1 MSELSVDDI
10 TILLQG
16 VLHKD
21 VDLAMIL
28 ESYTKYCP
36 VILSIYDTDYNAVET
51 MAKQY
56 KNVTIVQNN
65 LEEFIKDQK
74 ARKLH
79 FPSAYHNHTY
89 YQIRTTLAGLHHVHT
104 PWVVKSR
111 VDHFY
116 EGLDDFL
123 RTGITMNKVISSS
136 LFVRGYKFMK
146 YHFSDCLFMA
156 KTEPIQ
162 NAFLLAERNFKDT
175 YPEGLIWSSY
185 FTLYFQEKKIAME
198 KLSEQEYY
206 DLISEH
212 LYVYGINNFPSFR
225 IKIIKDV
232 ITKSKDSH
240 RPTLE
245 YLRHG
250 CNH

>member
-1 MSELSVDDI
+1 
-10 TILLQG
+10 
-16 VLHKD
+16 
-21 VDLAMIL
+21 
-28 ESYTKYCP
+28 
-36 VILSIYDTDYNAVET
+36 
-51 MAKQY
+51 
-56 KNVTIVQNN
+56 
-65 LEEFIKDQK
+65 
-74 ARKLH
+74 
-79 FPSAYHNHTY
+79 
-89 YQIRTTLAGLHHVHT
+89 
-104 PWVVKSR
+104 
-111 VDHFY
+111 
-116 EGLDDFL
+116 
-123 RTGITMNKVISSS
+123 
-136 LFVRGYKFMK
+136 MK